1 MPKKTSFWHW
11 KIPIISK
18 SMKYNVNSL
27 FIIENPLKVSL
38 WRKILSQTMR
48 NDLNSVI
55 LNYSL
60 ELSPLLKKIHI
71 NSSPTKNVL
80 KITSIQGK
88 SHSLTSFCS
97 PLQLEAPRSRYRFD
111 SAVFSFVQVLINEKV
126 HKQCIFTDF
135 WLYEWGI
142 PGWGML
148 NVKNEAVIWRA
159 ACCVLM
165 CEQTPPGAAV
175 HCEITAWTGSG
186 DLNSNNTHTEL
197 PYYGTAGTPADC
209 LMIPHPPRIEVTETL
224 IQDSL
229 IIASVSFY
237 LHLLKHYLCACFI
250 LHFHPYLYPS
260 LSCKASPDTLL
271 TFKAKISL

>member
-1 MPKKTSFWHW
+1 MFWKSLQFKEKATRW
-11 KIPIISK
+11 PLSAVRCSWRRLDPVTGLTQQCSLLFRCW
-18 SMKYNVNSL
+18 SMKKY
-27 FIIENPLKVSL
+27 
-38 WRKILSQTMR
+38 
-48 NDLNSVI
+48 
-55 LNYSL
+55 
-60 ELSPLLKKIHI
+60 
-71 NSSPTKNVL
+71 TK
-80 KITSIQGK
+80 
-88 SHSLTSFCS
+88 
-97 PLQLEAPRSRYRFD
+97 
-111 SAVFSFVQVLINEKV
+111 
-126 HKQCIFTDF
+126 CIFTDF

-197 PYYGTAGTPADC
+197 PYYGAAGTPADC